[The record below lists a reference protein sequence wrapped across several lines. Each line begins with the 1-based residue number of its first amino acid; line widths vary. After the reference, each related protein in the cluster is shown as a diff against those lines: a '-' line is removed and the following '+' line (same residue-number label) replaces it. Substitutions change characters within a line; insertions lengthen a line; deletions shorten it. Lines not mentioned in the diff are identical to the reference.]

1 MSGPVSW
8 EKRGEIAVDQDADS
22 SDIEAQALRNENVA
36 RFVGDGVKRVIVV
49 PGKLV
54 NIVV

>member
-1 MSGPVSW
+1 MK
-8 EKRGEIAVDQDADS
+8 ER
-22 SDIEAQALRNENVA
+22 ALACRNA
-36 RFVGDGVKRVIVV
+36 RKYLEGREPRKVIVV